1 MEKRLTIIDNAIE
14 ANMFRNYLENEGI
27 ECFLTN
33 ETFNTLM
40 PGFYNMLGSGV
51 QVFVQ
56 EEDYDKAKELLEKY
70 YVKEEVKCPYCGSQ
84 NVVSSIGKKKFGKIL
99 TIILSILAWIPFN
112 NIKNTYKCKD
122 CGKYFDKM

>member
-1 MEKRLTIIDNAIE
+1 MEKRLTIIDNTIE
-14 ANMFRNYLENEGI
+14 AHMFKNYLENEGI

-40 PGFYNMLGSGV
+40 PGFYNMMGSGV

-56 EEDYDKAKELLEKY
+56 EEDYDKAKKLMEQYYKKETLE
-70 YVKEEVKCPYCGSQ
+70 CPYCHSK
-84 NVVSSIGKKKFGKIL
+84 NVVPSIGKNKFGKIL
-99 TIILSILAWIPFN
+99 SILLSIIALVPFN
-112 NIKNTYKCKD
+112 NIKNTYRCKD